1 LTSAVEGLRFEI
13 KKENERL
20 AKSRTA
26 KFEAAHYKIKED
38 FEARLNSEILIVSER
53 IDDVRKDIENEV
65 IKLSSTIDEVYASMS
80 EKSDTDVIQT
90 REAIRE
96 YVDDKFRA
104 VSGDMQQV
112 RRNADEISKVNAM
125 LGELQNKLASG
136 NSITPQSAD
145 SGNAIVRVITTD

>member
-1 LTSAVEGLRFEI
+1 
-13 KKENERL
+13 
-20 AKSRTA
+20 
-26 KFEAAHYKIKED
+26 
-38 FEARLNSEILIVSER
+38 VSER